1 MRGGRDPI
9 SGLTFVTSNPGKAR
23 EAAAYLGRPVTAQ
36 PLDLP
41 EIQSLDFID
50 VARAKALVAA
60 RALSVPVLVEDSG
73 LVVAGWGGFPGP
85 FTKWITMGVLG
96 QEGLTKMVDG
106 FSDRG
111 AEAVSALAVAR
122 PGQDERSIVVAI
134 GRVQGS
140 IALHPRGENGFG
152 WDVLFIPEGATRT
165 WAEMS
170 DEEKRVDSHRARAFA
185 SLRSVL
191 DVKR

>member
-1 MRGGRDPI
+1 MTDALF
-9 SGLTFVTSNPGKAR
+9 GLTFVTSNAGKAR
-23 EAAAYLGRPVTAQ
+23 EAGALLGRMVTAH

-41 EIQSLDFID
+41 EIQSLDFAE

-60 RALSVPVLVEDSG
+60 RALGVPVLVEDSG

-85 FTKWITMGVLG
+85 FTKWITMRALG
-96 QEGLTKMVDG
+96 QEGLAKMLDG

-122 PGQDERSIVVAI
+122 PGQEGKDVVVAI
-134 GRVQGS
+134 GRVVGS

-170 DEEKRVDSHRARAFA
+170 EEEKMRDSHRARAFA
-185 SLRSVL
+185 SLRSLLRVP
-191 DVKR
+191 